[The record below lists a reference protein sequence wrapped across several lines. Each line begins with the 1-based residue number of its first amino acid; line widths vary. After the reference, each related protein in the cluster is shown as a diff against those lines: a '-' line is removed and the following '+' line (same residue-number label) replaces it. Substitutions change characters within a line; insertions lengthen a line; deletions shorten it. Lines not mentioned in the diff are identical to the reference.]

1 MLYTFTSNK
10 SYPYLLNV
18 ESRNLAFLGTYK
30 AEFDDIIIKFTD
42 QNGKPLELEGKFNLA
57 LPIKKKKWHVI
68 L

>member
-18 ESRNLAFLGTYK
+18 ESRNLVFLETYK
-30 AEFDDIIIKFTD
+30 AEFDDIIIKLTD
-42 QNGKPLELEGKFNLA
+42 KNGKPLEIEGKVNLT

>member
-18 ESRNLAFLGTYK
+18 ESRNLAFLETYK
-30 AEFDDIIIKFTD
+30 AEFDDIIIKLTD
-42 QNGKPLELEGKFNLA
+42 QNGKPLEIEGKVNLT